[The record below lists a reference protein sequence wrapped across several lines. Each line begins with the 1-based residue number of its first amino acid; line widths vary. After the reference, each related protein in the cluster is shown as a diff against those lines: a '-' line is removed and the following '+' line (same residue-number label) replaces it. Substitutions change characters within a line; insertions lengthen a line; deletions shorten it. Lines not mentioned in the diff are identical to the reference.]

1 LNNGNSVPQ
10 PQFFV
15 EDIHH
20 HFAEMFQE
28 AFIVL
33 DADYKT
39 QAEFFCASSVIL
51 EQRQY
56 VKSSF
61 CKAVMEREAL
71 YPTGLANEYIQFA
84 IPHTDAF
91 HVEKPFVF
99 VTRLKNNI
107 PFMHM
112 GTTDIPV
119 QAKVIFMLG
128 IKNPEKQVGL
138 LSDIMKCF
146 NDGDFVR
153 TILTIRDTHVMVD
166 YLKKQFGG

>member
-1 LNNGNSVPQ
+1 MNNGNSA

-15 EDIHH
+15 EDIRHN
-20 HFAEMFQE
+20 FAEMFQE

-39 QAEFFCASSVIL
+39 QAEFFCASSAIL
-51 EQRQY
+51 KQREY
-56 VKSSF
+56 VKPSF

-112 GTTDIPV
+112 GTTDVPV
-119 QAKVIFMLG
+119 QTKVIFMLG

-153 TILTIRDTHVMVD
+153 TILSIQDTHAMAD

>member
-1 LNNGNSVPQ
+1 MNNGNSVPQ
-10 PQFFV
+10 FFV
-15 EDIHH
+15 EEIHH
-20 HFAEMFQE
+20 NFAEMFQE

-39 QAEFFCASSVIL
+39 QAEFFCASSAIL
-51 EQRQY
+51 KQREY
-56 VKSSF
+56 VKPSF

-99 VTRLKNNI
+99 VTRLQNTI

-138 LSDIMKCF
+138 RSDIMKCVS
-146 NDGDFVR
+146 DGYFVR
-153 TILTIRDTHVMVD
+153 TIQSIQDTHAMAD